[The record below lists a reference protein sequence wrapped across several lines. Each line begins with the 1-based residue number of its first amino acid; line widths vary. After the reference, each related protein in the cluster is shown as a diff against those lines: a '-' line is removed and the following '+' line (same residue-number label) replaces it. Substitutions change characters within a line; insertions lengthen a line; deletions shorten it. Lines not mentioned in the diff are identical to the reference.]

1 MWSLWI
7 SLTAVFSRRSI
18 NIFSVFSIPSTG
30 LCIPSPLSLYS
41 ISDQNTLPIMLL
53 RTCTSLSFLGKLS
66 LTLDINES
74 WLLFTVSIIQAIF
87 KFFPPAFILGLQ
99 CHVNIHLS
107 LSDNSKS
114 LFVHQHAHMPP
125 ILNFMATTLL
135 HTSVLTCHIS
145 IA

>member
-7 SLTAVFSRRSI
+7 SLIVVFSRLSI

-30 LCIPSPLSLYS
+30 LCIPSPCLYS
-41 ISDQNTLPIMLL
+41 ISDLNTLPIMLL
-53 RTCTSLSFLGKLS
+53 RTCTSLSFLGKLC
-66 LTLDINES
+66 LTLDITES

-87 KFFPPAFILGLQ
+87 KFFPPAFIVGLQ
-99 CHVNIHLS
+99 CHVHIHLP
-107 LSDNSKS
+107 LTDNSKS
-114 LFVHQHAHMPP
+114 LFLHQHAHMPP

-135 HTSVLTCHIS
+135 YTSVLTCHIS